1 MKTIGERLKWLRK
14 DRANFTQEYVGNYVG
29 VGKATIQKYEKGIIT
44 NIPSDKI
51 MLLAEIL
58 DTTPDFIMGWT
69 DSPSRNAKEELLNQ
83 LNRKS
88 ENGRQDIESVAVPK
102 HIETRIVSAGMDDL
116 PKEDREKLLAYFLE
130 AYANNQRR
138 NFQKGDGQ
146 Q

>member
-1 MKTIGERLKWLRK
+1 MNTIGERLRWLRK
-14 DRANFTQEYVGNYVG
+14 ERANYTQEFVGNYVG

-83 LNRKS
+83 LKKEITNAEQNVGRLAKPKS
-88 ENGRQDIESVAVPK
+88 IEA
-102 HIETRIVSAGMDDL
+102 RIVSAGMDDL
-116 PKEDREKLLAYFLE
+116 PQDDREVLLSVFQSMMRKRFPDKFRKEDE
-130 AYANNQRR
+130 
-138 NFQKGDGQ
+138 
-146 Q
+146 

>member
-1 MKTIGERLKWLRK
+1 MNTIGERLRWLRK
-14 DRANFTQEYVGNYVG
+14 ERANYTQEFVGNYVG

-83 LNRKS
+83 LKKEITNGEQNVGRLAKPKS
-88 ENGRQDIESVAVPK
+88 IEA
-102 HIETRIVSAGMDDL
+102 RIVSAGMDDL
-116 PKEDREKLLAYFLE
+116 PQDDREVLLSVFQSMMRKRFPDKFRKEDE
-130 AYANNQRR
+130 
-138 NFQKGDGQ
+138 
-146 Q
+146 

>member
-1 MKTIGERLKWLRK
+1 MNTIGERLRWLRK
-14 DRANFTQEYVGNYVG
+14 ERANYTQEFVGNYVG

-83 LNRKS
+83 LKKEITNAEQNVGRLAKPKS
-88 ENGRQDIESVAVPK
+88 IEA
-102 HIETRIVSAGMDDL
+102 RIVSAGMDDL
-116 PKEDREKLLAYFLE
+116 PPDDREVLLSVVQSMMRKRFPDKFRKEDE
-130 AYANNQRR
+130 
-138 NFQKGDGQ
+138 
-146 Q
+146 